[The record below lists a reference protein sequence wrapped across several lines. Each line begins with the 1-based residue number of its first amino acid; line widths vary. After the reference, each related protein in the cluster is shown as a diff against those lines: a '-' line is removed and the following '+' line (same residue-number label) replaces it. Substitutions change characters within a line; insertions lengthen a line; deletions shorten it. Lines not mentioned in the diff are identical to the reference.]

1 MRSIAIGVSDFRNII
16 ANNCFY
22 VDKTKFIEELV
33 NDMTA
38 VHLITRPRRFGK
50 TLNLSMLKYFYDIEG
65 NTENRKLFDGLYI
78 SNSLAMSEQGKYP
91 VIFLSFK
98 DVKADSSLE
107 MMENIAILM
116 KNLYDKFEYIREK
129 LNQSNLM
136 EFDEIWLKKDNAN
149 LRGALLNLCSYL
161 KEYYNQD
168 VILLIDEYDTPMVSA
183 YEHGYYDEIKMFF
196 TTLYGSALKENPALK
211 KAVLT
216 GGIMRIS
223 KENIFS
229 GLNNVKVNSIL
240 EDDFAEYFGITEKEV
255 EKSLIEYGLEER
267 LPEVQKWYN
276 GYIFGGVRVYNP
288 FSITNFLDR
297 KKIMP
302 YWVNTSSNTL
312 INKVLKEASS
322 SIFEELSKL
331 FQRKTINKTIDVYS
345 NFNELKNTEQIWY
358 LLTNAGYLTPVEEID
373 FGKYSIRI
381 PNEEVHY
388 FFERDFIRNFLGSVD
403 NFDRTLS
410 YLLEGDFDNFT
421 YELENIMLNS
431 VSCFDFN
438 SNSKESH
445 YHVFILGMLLG
456 LRRRYYIHSNREGG
470 RGRYDLVVEPM
481 EKSKNGLVIEFKVA
495 KEKEDLEKA
504 SEEALAQIEEK
515 RYYEGLRDR
524 GVEKIILV
532 GISFYQRDFKLQGK
546 IIKGVVAI

>member
-1 MRSIAIGVSDFRNII
+1 MRPIAIGVSDFRNII

-50 TLNLSMLKYFYDIEG
+50 TLNLSMLKYFYDIEK

-78 SNSLAMSEQGKYP
+78 SNSLAIKEQGKYP

-98 DVKADSSLE
+98 DVKALNAKDMFVQLR
-107 MMENIAILM
+107 IL
-116 KNLYDKFEYIREK
+116 I
-129 LNQSNLM
+129 SNL
-136 EFDEIWLKKDNAN
+136 FNQYKDIRDSLDERDKINFERIWYGEEGQNYNDSLKFLAN
-149 LRGALLNLCSYL
+149 CL

-168 VILLIDEYDTPMVSA
+168 IILLIDEYDTPMVSA

-216 GGIMRIS
+216 GIMRIS

-240 EDDFAEYFGITEKEV
+240 EEDFAEYFGITEKEV
-255 EKSLIEYGLEER
+255 EESLIEYELEER

-331 FQRKTINKTIDVYS
+331 FQRETINKTIDVYS

-481 EKSKNGLVIEFKVA
+481 DKSKNGLVIEFKVA
-495 KEKEDLEKA
+495 KEKEDLEKI

-515 RYYEGLRDR
+515 RYYEELRDR

>member
-1 MRSIAIGVSDFRNII
+1 MRPIAIGVSDFRNII

-50 TLNLSMLKYFYDIEG
+50 TLNLSMLKYFYDIEK

-216 GGIMRIS
+216 GIMRIS

-240 EDDFAEYFGITEKEV
+240 EEDFAEYFGITEKEV
-255 EKSLIEYGLEER
+255 EESLIEYGLEER

-276 GYIFGGVRVYNP
+276 GYIFGRVRVYNP

-331 FQRKTINKTIDVYS
+331 FQRETINKTIDVYS

-410 YLLEGDFDNFT
+410 YPLEGDFDNFT

-481 EKSKNGLVIEFKVA
+481 DKRKNGLVIEFKVA

-546 IIKGVVAI
+546 IIKK

>member
-1 MRSIAIGVSDFRNII
+1 MRPIAIGVSDFRNII

-216 GGIMRIS
+216 GIMRIS

-255 EKSLIEYGLEER
+255 EESLIEYGLEER

-331 FQRKTINKTIDVYS
+331 FQRETINKTIDVYS

-481 EKSKNGLVIEFKVA
+481 DKSKNGLVIEFKVA
-495 KEKEDLEKA
+495 KEKEELEK
-504 SEEALAQIEEK
+504 ALAQIEEK

>member
-1 MRSIAIGVSDFRNII
+1 MRPIAIGVSDFRNII

-50 TLNLSMLKYFYDIEG
+50 TLNLSMLKYFYDIEK

-216 GGIMRIS
+216 GIMRIS

-240 EDDFAEYFGITEKEV
+240 EEDFAEYFGITEKEV
-255 EKSLIEYGLEER
+255 EESLIEYGLEER

-276 GYIFGGVRVYNP
+276 GYIFGRVRVYNP

-331 FQRKTINKTIDVYS
+331 FQRETINKTIDVYS

-410 YLLEGDFDNFT
+410 YPLEGDFDNFT

-546 IIKGVVAI
+546 IIKK

>member
-1 MRSIAIGVSDFRNII
+1 MRPIAIGVSDFRNII

-78 SNSLAMSEQGKYP
+78 SNFLAMSEQGKYP

-216 GGIMRIS
+216 GIMRIS

-229 GLNNVKVNSIL
+229 GLNNVKVSSIL
-240 EDDFAEYFGITEKEV
+240 EEDFAEYFGITEKEV
-255 EKSLIEYGLEER
+255 EESLIEYGLEER

-331 FQRKTINKTIDVYS
+331 FQRETINKTIDVYS

-481 EKSKNGLVIEFKVA
+481 DKSKNGLVIEFKVA
-495 KEKEDLEKA
+495 KEKEELEKA

-546 IIKGVVAI
+546 IIKK

>member
-1 MRSIAIGVSDFRNII
+1 MRPIAIGVSDFRNII

-78 SNSLAMSEQGKYP
+78 SNSLAIKEQGKYP

-216 GGIMRIS
+216 GIMRIS

-240 EDDFAEYFGITEKEV
+240 EEDFAEYFGITEKEV
-255 EKSLIEYGLEER
+255 EESLIEYGLEER

-331 FQRKTINKTIDVYS
+331 FQRETINKTIDVYS

-481 EKSKNGLVIEFKVA
+481 DKSKNGLVIEFKVA
-495 KEKEDLEKA
+495 KEKEELEKA

-515 RYYEGLRDR
+515 RYYEELRDR

>member
-481 EKSKNGLVIEFKVA
+481 DKRKNGLVIEFKVA
-495 KEKEDLEKA
+495 KEKEELEKA

>member
-1 MRSIAIGVSDFRNII
+1 MRPIAIGVSDFRNII

-50 TLNLSMLKYFYDIEG
+50 TLNLSMLKYFYDIEK

-216 GGIMRIS
+216 GIMRIS

-240 EDDFAEYFGITEKEV
+240 EEDFAEYFGITEKEV
-255 EKSLIEYGLEER
+255 EESLIEYGLEER

-331 FQRKTINKTIDVYS
+331 FQRETINKTIDVYS

-481 EKSKNGLVIEFKVA
+481 DKSKNGLVIEFKVA

-515 RYYEGLRDR
+515 RYYEELRDR
-524 GVEKIILV
+524 GVERIILV

>member
-1 MRSIAIGVSDFRNII
+1 MRPIAIGVSDFRNII

-50 TLNLSMLKYFYDIEG
+50 TLNLSMLKYFYDIEK

-216 GGIMRIS
+216 GIMRIS

-240 EDDFAEYFGITEKEV
+240 EEDFAEYFGITEKEV
-255 EKSLIEYGLEER
+255 EESLIEYGLEER

-331 FQRKTINKTIDVYS
+331 FQRETINKTIDVYS

-546 IIKGVVAI
+546 IIKK

>member
-1 MRSIAIGVSDFRNII
+1 MRPIAIGVSDFRNII

-78 SNSLAMSEQGKYP
+78 SNSLAIKEQGKYP

-98 DVKADSSLE
+98 DVKALNAKDMFVQLR
-107 MMENIAILM
+107 IL
-116 KNLYDKFEYIREK
+116 I
-129 LNQSNLM
+129 SNL
-136 EFDEIWLKKDNAN
+136 FNQYKDIRDSLDERDKINFERIWYGEEGQNYNDSLKFLAN
-149 LRGALLNLCSYL
+149 CL

-216 GGIMRIS
+216 GIMRIS

-240 EDDFAEYFGITEKEV
+240 EEDFAEYFGITEKEV
-255 EKSLIEYGLEER
+255 EESLIEYGLEER

-331 FQRKTINKTIDVYS
+331 FQRETINKTIDVYS

-481 EKSKNGLVIEFKVA
+481 DKSKNGLVIEFKVA

-515 RYYEGLRDR
+515 RYYEGLRER

-546 IIKGVVAI
+546 IIKK

>member
-1 MRSIAIGVSDFRNII
+1 MRPIAIGVSDFRNII

-38 VHLITRPRRFGK
+38 VHLIIRPRRFGK

-116 KNLYDKFEYIREK
+116 KKLYDKFEYIREK

-216 GGIMRIS
+216 GRMRIS

-331 FQRKTINKTIDVYS
+331 FQRETINKTIDVYS

-481 EKSKNGLVIEFKVA
+481 DKSKNGLVIEFKVA

-524 GVEKIILV
+524 GVERIILV

>member
-1 MRSIAIGVSDFRNII
+1 MRPIAIGVSDFRNII

-65 NTENRKLFDGLYI
+65 NTENRKLFDELYI

-216 GGIMRIS
+216 GIMRIS

-255 EKSLIEYGLEER
+255 EESLIEYGLEER

-331 FQRKTINKTIDVYS
+331 FQRETINKTIDVYS

-481 EKSKNGLVIEFKVA
+481 DKRKNGLVIEFKVA
-495 KEKEDLEKA
+495 KEKEELEKA
-504 SEEALAQIEEK
+504 SEEALAQIEKK

-524 GVEKIILV
+524 GVERIILV

-546 IIKGVVAI
+546 IIKK

>member
-216 GGIMRIS
+216 GIMRIS

-240 EDDFAEYFGITEKEV
+240 EEDFAEYFGITEKEV
-255 EKSLIEYGLEER
+255 EESLIEYGLEER

-297 KKIMP
+297 KKIMS

-331 FQRKTINKTIDVYS
+331 FQRETINKTIDVYS

-481 EKSKNGLVIEFKVA
+481 DKRKNGLVIEFKVA
-495 KEKEDLEKA
+495 KEKEELEKA

-524 GVEKIILV
+524 GVERIILV

>member
-1 MRSIAIGVSDFRNII
+1 MRPIAIGVSDFRNII

-183 YEHGYYDEIKMFF
+183 YEHGYYDEIKIFF

-216 GGIMRIS
+216 GIMRIS

-331 FQRKTINKTIDVYS
+331 FQRETINKTIDVYS

-481 EKSKNGLVIEFKVA
+481 DKSKNGLVIEFKVA
-495 KEKEDLEKA
+495 KEKEELEKA

-546 IIKGVVAI
+546 IIKK

>member
-1 MRSIAIGVSDFRNII
+1 MRPIAIGVSDFRNII

-183 YEHGYYDEIKMFF
+183 YEHGYYDEIKIFF

-216 GGIMRIS
+216 GIMRIS

-255 EKSLIEYGLEER
+255 EESLIEYGLEER

-331 FQRKTINKTIDVYS
+331 FQRETINKTIDVYS

-481 EKSKNGLVIEFKVA
+481 DKRKNGLVIEFKVA
-495 KEKEDLEKA
+495 KEKEELEKA

-524 GVEKIILV
+524 GVERIILV

-546 IIKGVVAI
+546 IIKK

>member
-1 MRSIAIGVSDFRNII
+1 MRPIAIGVSDFRNII

-216 GGIMRIS
+216 GIMRIS

-331 FQRKTINKTIDVYS
+331 FQRETINKTIDVYS

-456 LRRRYYIHSNREGG
+456 LRRRYYIHYNREGG

-481 EKSKNGLVIEFKVA
+481 DKSKNGLVIEFKVA
-495 KEKEDLEKA
+495 KEKEELEKA

-524 GVEKIILV
+524 GVERIILV

-546 IIKGVVAI
+546 IIKK

>member
-216 GGIMRIS
+216 GIMRIS

-481 EKSKNGLVIEFKVA
+481 DKRKNGLVIEFKVA
-495 KEKEDLEKA
+495 KEKEELEKA

>member
-1 MRSIAIGVSDFRNII
+1 MRPIAIGVSDFRNII

-216 GGIMRIS
+216 GIMRIS

-302 YWVNTSSNTL
+302 YWGNTSSNTL

-331 FQRKTINKTIDVYS
+331 FQRETINKTIDVYS

-481 EKSKNGLVIEFKVA
+481 DKSKNGLVIEFKVA
-495 KEKEDLEKA
+495 KEKEELEKA

-546 IIKGVVAI
+546 IIKK

>member
-1 MRSIAIGVSDFRNII
+1 MRPIAIGVSDFRNII

-216 GGIMRIS
+216 GIMRIS

-481 EKSKNGLVIEFKVA
+481 DKRKNGLVIEFKVA
-495 KEKEDLEKA
+495 KEKEELEKA

-546 IIKGVVAI
+546 IIKK

>member
-1 MRSIAIGVSDFRNII
+1 MRPIAIGVSDFRNII

-216 GGIMRIS
+216 GIMRIS

-240 EDDFAEYFGITEKEV
+240 EEDFAEYFGITEKEV
-255 EKSLIEYGLEER
+255 EESLIEYGLEER

-331 FQRKTINKTIDVYS
+331 FKGETIEKSIDIYS
-345 NFNELKNTEQIWY
+345 NFNELKSSKQIWY

-388 FFERDFIRNFLGSVD
+388 FFERDFIDKFLGD
-403 NFDRTLS
+403 MDEFNNILN
-410 YLLEGDFDNFT
+410 YLLEGDFDNFI

-456 LRRRYYIHSNREGG
+456 LRRRYYIHSNRESG

-481 EKSKNGLVIEFKVA
+481 DKRKNGLVIEFKVA

-515 RYYEGLRDR
+515 RYYEELRDR

-546 IIKGVVAI
+546 IIKK

>member
-1 MRSIAIGVSDFRNII
+1 MRPIAIGVSDFRNII

-107 MMENIAILM
+107 MMGNIAILM

-216 GGIMRIS
+216 GIMRIS

-331 FQRKTINKTIDVYS
+331 FQRETINKTIDVYS

-481 EKSKNGLVIEFKVA
+481 DKSKNGLVIEFKVA

-524 GVEKIILV
+524 GIKRIILV

>member
-1 MRSIAIGVSDFRNII
+1 MRPIAIGVSDFRNII

-65 NTENRKLFDGLYI
+65 NTENRKLFDELYI

-216 GGIMRIS
+216 GIMRIS

-331 FQRKTINKTIDVYS
+331 FQRETINKTIDVYS

-481 EKSKNGLVIEFKVA
+481 DKSKNGLVIEFKVA

-524 GVEKIILV
+524 GIKRIILV

-546 IIKGVVAI
+546 IIKK

>member
-1 MRSIAIGVSDFRNII
+1 MRPIAIGVSDFRNII

-50 TLNLSMLKYFYDIEG
+50 TLNLSMLKYFYDIEK

-78 SNSLAMSEQGKYP
+78 SNSLAIKEQGKYP

-216 GGIMRIS
+216 GIMRIS

-240 EDDFAEYFGITEKEV
+240 EEDFAEYFGITEKEV
-255 EKSLIEYGLEER
+255 EESLIEYGLEER

-276 GYIFGGVRVYNP
+276 GYIFGRVRVYNP

-331 FQRKTINKTIDVYS
+331 FQRETINKTIDVYS

-481 EKSKNGLVIEFKVA
+481 DKRKNGLVIEFKVA
-495 KEKEDLEKA
+495 KEKEELEKA

-524 GVEKIILV
+524 GIKRIILV

>member
-1 MRSIAIGVSDFRNII
+1 MRPIAIGVSDFRNII
-16 ANNCFY
+16 AGNGFY
-22 VDKTKFIEELV
+22 VDKTKFIEKLV

-216 GGIMRIS
+216 GIMRIS

-331 FQRKTINKTIDVYS
+331 FQRETINKTIDVYS

-381 PNEEVHY
+381 PNEEIHY

-410 YLLEGDFDNFT
+410 YLLEGDFDNFA

-481 EKSKNGLVIEFKVA
+481 DKRKNGLVIEFKVA
-495 KEKEDLEKA
+495 KEKEELEKA

-515 RYYEGLRDR
+515 RYYEELRDR
-524 GVEKIILV
+524 GIEKIILV

-546 IIKGVVAI
+546 IIEG

>member
-1 MRSIAIGVSDFRNII
+1 MRPIAIGVSDFRNII

-78 SNSLAMSEQGKYP
+78 SNFLAMSEQGKYP

-216 GGIMRIS
+216 GIMRIS

-240 EDDFAEYFGITEKEV
+240 EEDFAEYFGITEKEV

-331 FQRKTINKTIDVYS
+331 FQRETINKTIDVYS

-481 EKSKNGLVIEFKVA
+481 DKSKNGLVIEFKVA

>member
-1 MRSIAIGVSDFRNII
+1 MRPIAIGVSDFRNII

-65 NTENRKLFDGLYI
+65 NTENRKLFDELYI

-136 EFDEIWLKKDNAN
+136 EFDEIWLKKNNAN

-216 GGIMRIS
+216 GIMRIS

-255 EKSLIEYGLEER
+255 EESLIEYGLEER

-331 FQRKTINKTIDVYS
+331 FQRETINKTIDVYS

-481 EKSKNGLVIEFKVA
+481 DKSKNGLVIEFKVA

-524 GVEKIILV
+524 GVERIILV

>member
-1 MRSIAIGVSDFRNII
+1 MRPIAIGVSDFRNII

-65 NTENRKLFDGLYI
+65 NTENRKLFDELYI

-216 GGIMRIS
+216 GIMRIS
-223 KENIFS
+223 KGNIFS

-331 FQRKTINKTIDVYS
+331 FQRETINKTIDVYS

-481 EKSKNGLVIEFKVA
+481 DKSKNGLVIEFKVA
-495 KEKEDLEKA
+495 KEKEELEKA

-524 GVEKIILV
+524 GVERIILV

-546 IIKGVVAI
+546 IIKK

>member
-1 MRSIAIGVSDFRNII
+1 MRPIAIGVSDFRNII

-216 GGIMRIS
+216 GIMRIS

-331 FQRKTINKTIDVYS
+331 FQRETINKTIDVYS

-481 EKSKNGLVIEFKVA
+481 DKSKNGLVIEFKVA
-495 KEKEDLEKA
+495 KEKEELEKA

>member
-1 MRSIAIGVSDFRNII
+1 MRPIAIGVSDFRNII

-78 SNSLAMSEQGKYP
+78 SNFLAMSEHGKYP

-216 GGIMRIS
+216 GIMRIS

-240 EDDFAEYFGITEKEV
+240 EEDFAEYFGITEKEV
-255 EKSLIEYGLEER
+255 EESLIEYGLEER

-331 FQRKTINKTIDVYS
+331 FQRETINKTIDVYS

-481 EKSKNGLVIEFKVA
+481 DKSKNGLVIEFKVA

-504 SEEALAQIEEK
+504 LAQIEEK
-515 RYYEGLRDR
+515 RYYEGLRER

>member
-78 SNSLAMSEQGKYP
+78 SNFLAMSEHGKYP

-331 FQRKTINKTIDVYS
+331 FQRETINKTIDVYS

-481 EKSKNGLVIEFKVA
+481 DKRKNGLVIEFKVA
-495 KEKEDLEKA
+495 KEKEELEKA

-524 GVEKIILV
+524 GVERIILV

-546 IIKGVVAI
+546 IIKK

>member
-1 MRSIAIGVSDFRNII
+1 MMNNSYWNPDNEDFKISCNGKI
-16 ANNCFY
+16 Y
-22 VDKTKFIEELV
+22 VDKSMLIDYTNSILHTPERFICV
-33 NDMTA
+33 S
-38 VHLITRPRRFGK
+38 RPRRFGK

-65 NTENRKLFDGLYI
+65 NTENRKLFDELYI

-216 GGIMRIS
+216 GIMRIS

-331 FQRKTINKTIDVYS
+331 FQRETINKTIDVYS

-481 EKSKNGLVIEFKVA
+481 DKSKNGLVIEFKVA
-495 KEKEDLEKA
+495 KEKEELEKA
-504 SEEALAQIEEK
+504 SEEALAQIEE
-515 RYYEGLRDR
+515 
-524 GVEKIILV
+524 
-532 GISFYQRDFKLQGK
+532 
-546 IIKGVVAI
+546 

>member
-1 MRSIAIGVSDFRNII
+1 MRPIAIGVSDFRNII

-78 SNSLAMSEQGKYP
+78 SNFLAMSEQGKYP

-216 GGIMRIS
+216 GIMRIS

-331 FQRKTINKTIDVYS
+331 FQRETINKTIDVYS

-481 EKSKNGLVIEFKVA
+481 DKSKNGLVIEFKVA
-495 KEKEDLEKA
+495 KEKEELEKA

-524 GVEKIILV
+524 GVERIILV

>member
-216 GGIMRIS
+216 GIMRIS

-240 EDDFAEYFGITEKEV
+240 EEDFAEYFGITEKEV
-255 EKSLIEYGLEER
+255 EESLIEYGLEER

-331 FQRKTINKTIDVYS
+331 FQRETINKTIDVYS

-373 FGKYSIRI
+373 FGKYGIRI

-481 EKSKNGLVIEFKVA
+481 DKSKNGLVIEFKVA

-546 IIKGVVAI
+546 IIKK

>member
-1 MRSIAIGVSDFRNII
+1 MRPIAIGVSDFRNII

-216 GGIMRIS
+216 GIMRIS

-331 FQRKTINKTIDVYS
+331 FQRETINKIIDVYS

-481 EKSKNGLVIEFKVA
+481 DKRKNGLVIEFKVA

>member
-1 MRSIAIGVSDFRNII
+1 MRPIAIGVSDFRNII

-78 SNSLAMSEQGKYP
+78 SNFLAMSEQGKYP

-216 GGIMRIS
+216 GIMRIS

-240 EDDFAEYFGITEKEV
+240 EEDFAEYFGITEKEV
-255 EKSLIEYGLEER
+255 EESLIEYGLEER

-331 FQRKTINKTIDVYS
+331 FQRETINKTIDVYS

-481 EKSKNGLVIEFKVA
+481 DKRKNGLVIEFKVA
-495 KEKEDLEKA
+495 KEKEELEKA

-524 GVEKIILV
+524 GVERIILV

>member
-1 MRSIAIGVSDFRNII
+1 MRPIAIGVSDFRNII

-78 SNSLAMSEQGKYP
+78 SNSSAIKEQGKYP

-98 DVKADSSLE
+98 DVKALNAKDMFVQLR
-107 MMENIAILM
+107 IL
-116 KNLYDKFEYIREK
+116 I
-129 LNQSNLM
+129 SNL
-136 EFDEIWLKKDNAN
+136 FNQYKDIRDSLDERDKINFERIWYGEEGQNYNDSLKFLAN
-149 LRGALLNLCSYL
+149 CL

-196 TTLYGSALKENPALK
+196 TTLYVSALKENPALK

-216 GGIMRIS
+216 GIMRIS

-229 GLNNVKVNSIL
+229 GLNNEKVNSIL
-240 EDDFAEYFGITEKEV
+240 EEDFAEYFGITEKEV
-255 EKSLIEYGLEER
+255 EESLIEYGLEER

-297 KKIMP
+297 KKIML

-331 FQRKTINKTIDVYS
+331 FKGETIEKSIDIYS
-345 NFNELKNTEQIWY
+345 NFNELKSSKQIWY
-358 LLTNAGYLTPVEEID
+358 LLTNTGYLTPVEEID

-388 FFERDFIRNFLGSVD
+388 FFERDFIDKFLGD
-403 NFDRTLS
+403 MDEFNNIFN

-456 LRRRYYIHSNREGG
+456 LRRRYYIYSNREGG

-481 EKSKNGLVIEFKVA
+481 DKSKNGLVIEFKVA
-495 KEKEDLEKA
+495 KEKEDLEKV

-546 IIKGVVAI
+546 IIKGVVTI

>member
-1 MRSIAIGVSDFRNII
+1 MRPIAIGVSDFRNII

-78 SNSLAMSEQGKYP
+78 SNFLAMSEQGKYP

-216 GGIMRIS
+216 GIMRIS

-240 EDDFAEYFGITEKEV
+240 EEDFAEYFGITEKEV
-255 EKSLIEYGLEER
+255 EESLIEYGLEER

-331 FQRKTINKTIDVYS
+331 FQRETINKTIDVYS

-481 EKSKNGLVIEFKVA
+481 DKSKNGLVIEFKVA
-495 KEKEDLEKA
+495 KEKEDLEKI

-515 RYYEGLRDR
+515 RYYEGLRER

-546 IIKGVVAI
+546 IIKK

>member
-1 MRSIAIGVSDFRNII
+1 MRPIAIGVSDFRNII

-78 SNSLAMSEQGKYP
+78 SNFLAMSEQGKYP

-107 MMENIAILM
+107 MRENIAILM

-216 GGIMRIS
+216 GIMRIS

-331 FQRKTINKTIDVYS
+331 FQRETINKTIDVYS

-481 EKSKNGLVIEFKVA
+481 DKRKNGLVIEFKVA
-495 KEKEDLEKA
+495 KEKEELEKA

-524 GVEKIILV
+524 GVERIILV